1 MSRLAFLTAALVALP
16 CVANAGP
23 ASSNFP
29 THAVAYY
36 VFECMADHGGNSWGN
51 LYNCSC
57 KIDAIASQVDYEE
70 YVALDTA
77 KRGRRL
83 AGERGGVLRETDM
96 AEGLRER
103 MEQMELAAERSCF
116 DPPPGASAGG

>member
-1 MSRLAFLTAALVALP
+1 MIRPACLALALLAVPLAAA
-16 CVANAGP
+16 AGP
-23 ASSNFP
+23 SGGNFP

-57 KIDAIASQVDYEE
+57 KFDAIASQVDYEQ

-83 AGERGGVLRETDM
+83 AGERGGVLRETEM
-96 AEGLRER
+96 AEGLRDR
-103 MEQMELAAERSCF
+103 MESMEAAAEQRCF
-116 DPPPGASAGG
+116 DPPSGAESGR